1 MGPADLTQLFD
12 AFGQDADANILVGFD
27 TADDAGVYRI
37 SDELAIVQT
46 LDLITPVVDDPFIFG
61 QIAAANSLSDVYA
74 MGGEPMTAMNIVCFD
89 DKNFTMEVLRE
100 ILEGGRDKMREARCA
115 LVGGHTVE
123 DLEMKYG
130 LSVTGRIH
138 PEKIMKNCGAKEG
151 EILITSKA
159 FGIGVL
165 TTAMKAGFASKQ
177 RGQKA
182 IETMRLLNDKASK
195 IALKYNASG
204 CTDITGFG
212 LMGHL
217 KEMAQSVTM
226 EIFGSS
232 VPLLEGSMEYAKSG
246 LICGGSYKNRNFL
259 KPFVSVDGIDEDLAM
274 ILFDAQTSGGLV
286 FSVNEKEAT
295 VVVKELIDAG
305 YEDAAIIG
313 RCIQKEEKTVKA
325 V

>member
-12 AFGQDADANILVGFD
+12 SFHNDANDNILVGFD

-46 LDLITPVVDDPFIFG
+46 LDLITPVVDDPFTFG

-74 MGGEPMTAMNIVCFD
+74 MGGEPMTALNIVCFD
-89 DKNFTMEVLRE
+89 NKNLGIEVLRE
-100 ILEGGRDKMREARCA
+100 ILEGGRDKMREASCA
-115 LVGGHTVE
+115 LVGGHTVD

-138 PEKIMKNCGAKEG
+138 PSRIMQNCTAKEG
-151 EILITSKA
+151 EVLVCTKA

-165 TTAMKAGFASKQ
+165 STAMKAELTTKEQSK
-177 RGQKA
+177 KA
-182 IETMRLLNDKASK
+182 INTMKMLNAKGSK
-195 IALKYNASG
+195 IALKFGASA

-217 KEMAQSVTM
+217 KEMAQNVTM
-226 EIFGSS
+226 EIFSSS
-232 VPLLEGSMEYAKSG
+232 VPLLDGSIEYAKMG
-246 LICGGSYKNRNFL
+246 LICGGSRKNRNFL
-259 KPFVSVDGIDEDLAM
+259 KPFISHDGIDEDLSM

-286 FSVNEKEAT
+286 FSVNEKDAA
-295 VVVKELIDAG
+295 VAVRELIDAG

-313 RCIQKEEKTVKA
+313 RCIRKEEKTVK
-325 V
+325 VV